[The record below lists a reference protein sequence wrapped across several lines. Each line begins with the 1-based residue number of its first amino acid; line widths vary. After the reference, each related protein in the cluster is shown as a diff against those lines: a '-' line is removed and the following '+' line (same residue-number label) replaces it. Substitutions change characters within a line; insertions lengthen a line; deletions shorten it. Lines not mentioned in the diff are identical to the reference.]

1 MKIWEDAQ
9 IQGSS
14 EKCEI
19 KHQCNA
25 ILGLSHTQSVTLH
38 FSQVVEMMDAPSVPG
53 TWDGH
58 SEVTPAV
65 QVKSSRDTV
74 KPMNSMSRCPK
85 ELVLMIAFLSASKRG
100 GMWQH
105 VRRQEYIMGK

>member
-1 MKIWEDAQ
+1 MKIWDDAQ

-25 ILGLSHTQSVTLH
+25 ILSLSHTRSVTFH
-38 FSQVVEMMDAPSVPG
+38 FSQVVEMTDAPSVPG
-53 TWDGH
+53 TWDNH
-58 SEVTPAV
+58 SGVTPAV
-65 QVKSSRDTV
+65 QVEPSRDTF
-74 KPMNSMSRCPK
+74 KPMNSMSRCPQ
-85 ELVLMIAFLSASKRG
+85 ELVLMIVFLPASKGG

-105 VRRQEYIMGK
+105 VRRQGCIMGK